1 MAINQRTGDVPIS
14 SGPYLA
20 IVTNHLDTTY
30 MGGLEVTVLKP
41 IPGKREAKASNVP
54 VRYCSPFFGTTS
66 ARFEGNNSADYKD
79 AQKSYGFWAVPP
91 DVGSTVMVMFV
102 AGDINQGYWFGG
114 VPSDNIYQ
122 NYMTP
127 GLAASQYS
135 TISPADE
142 SKYGTKLLPVA
153 EYHKASRDMKV
164 PNPDAFTKPIH
175 PFADRL
181 LQQGLLLDT
190 IRGVT
195 SSSAR
200 REAPSAVF
208 GISTP
213 GPIDQSVNAP
223 RKNIGYDETG
233 SVRIPVNR
241 LGGSTFVMD
250 DGDKDGQNELIRIR
264 TRTGH
269 QILLHN
275 SSDLIYIGNSKG
287 TAWIELTS
295 NGKMDVY
302 CEDSISMRTK
312 GDFNLRA
319 DRDFNIEAGRNFN
332 VAVKKDMNVNVDEK
346 YSTICDEMLTQ
357 ISGDFDLSTLGKFN
371 TSVSGEHNLLVGGA
385 SKYSAKAKLS
395 IGAGANLAIQSASQ
409 VGISGPEIRNTAGR
423 IELNGPSADVADAA
437 SPAATPVALNLYSVP
452 QRDGN
457 VGWSNGNFYKTNNL
471 VTIMQRVP
479 SHEPWDQHENINPAQ
494 FTLEKT
500 STAIQPA
507 TTTANGVVIPADPSA
522 NTPYPAKN
530 GPASDRGTLKNQT
543 FSWSTDQPFL
553 TKIKEVAGA
562 LKFDPLDLI
571 AIINLESARTFDPY
585 IQNNLG
591 YTGLIQFGN
600 DAAKGLG
607 TTTAALR
614 EMGRVQ
620 QMDYVY
626 RYFNKLWGWPNAKC
640 PNPTLVNLYL
650 TVLLPAFRFS
660 APDEKIADASNPKS
674 AGWYNANKGFDPSR
688 LGYFTPA
695 MVEKTVTLHRRE
707 IEQVLAKAKVG
718 ADLVVPAA

>member
-1 MAINQRTGDVPIS
+1 MAINERIRDAYIS
-14 SGPYLA
+14 PGPYLA

-79 AQKSYGFWAVPP
+79 AQKSYGMWAVPP
-91 DVGSTVMVMFV
+91 DVGSTVMVMFID
-102 AGDINQGYWFGG
+102 GDINQGYWFGG

-122 NYMTP
+122 NHMTP
-127 GLAASQYS
+127 GIAASQYS

-142 SKYGTKLLPVA
+142 LKYGTKLLPVA

-200 REAPSAVF
+200 REAPSMVF

-213 GPIDQSVNAP
+213 GPIDTSVNAP

-233 SVRIPVNR
+233 AVRIPVNR

-250 DGDKDGQNELIRIR
+250 DGDKDGQNELVRIR

-287 TAWIELTS
+287 TAWLELTS

-332 VAVKKDMNVNVDEK
+332 VAAHNDMNVNVDEK
-346 YSTICDEMLTQ
+346 YNTICDQMLTK
-357 ISGDFDLSTLGKFN
+357 ISGDFDLSMLGKFN
-371 TSVSGEHNLLVGGA
+371 TAVSGEHNLLVGGV
-385 SKYSAKAKLS
+385 SKYSSKGQLNIGSGATLALS
-395 IGAGANLAIQSASQ
+395 GASQ
-409 VGISGPEIRNTAGR
+409 VGINSAEIRQSAGR
-423 IELNGPSADVADAA
+423 IELNGPQATPADAA
-437 SPAATPVALNLYSVP
+437 GPAASPVALNLYSVP
-452 QRDGN
+452 QRDGT
-457 VGWSNGNFYKTNNL
+457 VGWSNGNFYKTSNL

-494 FTLEKT
+494 FTLDKT
-500 STAIQPA
+500 SSTIVP
-507 TTTANGVVIPADPSA
+507 TTKTENGVVIPADPSA
-522 NTPYPAKN
+522 NPPYPAKN
-530 GPASDRGTLKNQT
+530 GPANDRGTLKNQT
-543 FSWSTDQPFL
+543 FAWSTDQPFL
-553 TKIKEVAGA
+553 TKVKEVATA
-562 LKFDPLDLI
+562 LKFDPFDLL
-571 AIINLESARTFDPY
+571 AIMNLESARTFDPY

-614 EMGRVQ
+614 EMSRVQ

-660 APDEKIADASNPKS
+660 GPDEKIADASNAKS
-674 AGWYNANKGFDPSR
+674 AGWYNANKGFDPQR

-695 MVEKTVTLHRRE
+695 MVEKTVTMHRRE
-707 IEQVLAKAKVG
+707 IEQVLSKAKVG
-718 ADLVVPAA
+718 TDLVVPA

>member
-1 MAINQRTGDVPIS
+1 MAINERNSDVWVSP
-14 SGPYLA
+14 GPYLA

-41 IPGKREAKASNVP
+41 IPGKREAKASNIP

-91 DVGSTVMVMFV
+91 DVGSTVMVMFID
-102 AGDINQGYWFGG
+102 GDINQGYWFGG

-135 TISPADE
+135 AISPADE
-142 SKYGTKLLPVA
+142 LKYGTKLLPVA

-200 REAPSAVF
+200 REAPSSVF

-250 DGDKDGQNELIRIR
+250 DGDKDGQNELVRIR

-332 VAVKKDMNVNVDEK
+332 VAAHNDMNVNVDQK
-346 YSTICDEMLTQ
+346 YSTICDQMLTQ
-357 ISGDFDLSTLGKFN
+357 VSGDTDLAILGTFK
-371 TSVSGEHNLLVGGA
+371 TAVTGVHHIKVGGA
-385 SKYSAKAKLS
+385 SNYTAIGKLS
-395 IGAGANLAIQSASQ
+395 ILSGGVLAMFGTDE
-409 VGISGPEIRNTAGR
+409 VGVGGPSIKMSAGR
-423 IELNGPSADVADAA
+423 IDFNGDPAKQPTQATSAAQ
-437 SPAATPVALNLYSVP
+437 PVPLNLYSVP

-457 VGWSNGNFYKTNNL
+457 VGWSNGNFYKTSNL

-500 STAIQPA
+500 SSAIQPA

-522 NTPYPAKN
+522 NPPYPAKN

-553 TKIKEVAGA
+553 NKVKEVAGA
-562 LKFDPLDLI
+562 LKFDPFDLL
-571 AIINLESARTFDPY
+571 AIMNLESARTFDPY

-607 TTTAALR
+607 TTTAVLR
-614 EMGRVQ
+614 EMGRVE

-626 RYFNKLWGWPNAKC
+626 KYFNKLWGWPNAKC

-660 APDEKIADASNPKS
+660 APDDKIADASDPKS
-674 AGWYNANKGFDPSR
+674 AKWYNANKGFDPTR

-695 MVEKTVTLHRRE
+695 MVEKTVTMHRRE
-707 IEQVLAKAKVG
+707 IEQVLSKANVG
-718 ADLVVPAA
+718 ADLVVPTA